1 MVEHRTPNPGV
12 GGSNPSW
19 PAIICQQYQLKIT
32 HPSEIMTAKKKSR
45 SIKAKSV
52 GKKDI
57 ATSGKKA
64 SFSPSAIRAFIQE
77 VQVEF
82 NKIAWPQKKVTVGL
96 TGFVI
101 VLVVIISLY
110 LGMVD
115 LLLGKFVSTLL
126 N

>member
-1 MVEHRTPNPGV
+1 
-12 GGSNPSW
+12 
-19 PAIICQQYQLKIT
+19 
-32 HPSEIMTAKKKSR
+32 MTAKKKSR
-45 SIKAKSV
+45 GNKAKPVSKKES
-52 GKKDI
+52 GK
-57 ATSGKKA
+57 SGKK
-64 SFSPSAIRAFIQE
+64 SNFSPSAIRSFIQE

-82 NKIAWPQKKVTVGL
+82 NKVAWPQKKVTVGL

-101 VLVVIISLY
+101 VLVVVISLY

>member
-1 MVEHRTPNPGV
+1 M
-12 GGSNPSW
+12 
-19 PAIICQQYQLKIT
+19 A
-32 HPSEIMTAKKKSR
+32 AKKKSR
-45 SIKAKSV
+45 SIKAKTVS
-52 GKKDI
+52 KQDAAK
-57 ATSGKKA
+57 SGKKA
-64 SFSPSAIRAFIQE
+64 SFSPSAIRSFIQE

-82 NKIAWPQKKVTVGL
+82 NKIAWPQKKVTAGL

-110 LGMVD
+110 LGLVD

>member
-1 MVEHRTPNPGV
+1 
-12 GGSNPSW
+12 
-19 PAIICQQYQLKIT
+19 
-32 HPSEIMTAKKKSR
+32 MTTKKKSR
-45 SIKAKSV
+45 SIKTKPVSKNEA
-52 GKKDI
+52 GKK
-57 ATSGKKA
+57 S
-64 SFSPSAIRAFIQE
+64 SFSPSAIRSFIQE

-82 NKIAWPQKKVTVGL
+82 NKIAWPQRKVTVGL

-101 VLVVIISLY
+101 VLVIAISLY